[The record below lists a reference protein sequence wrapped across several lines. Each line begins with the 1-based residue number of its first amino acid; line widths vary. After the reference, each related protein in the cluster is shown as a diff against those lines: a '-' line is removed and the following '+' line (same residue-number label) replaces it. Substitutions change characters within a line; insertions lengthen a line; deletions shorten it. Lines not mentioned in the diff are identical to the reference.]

1 MAMNKPNELGS
12 GVTVTYHRILR
23 LTADFTG
30 EKCLVQLQV
39 GSYLHEA
46 ARRAGLDPVVT
57 KDVTIEMPTEV
68 TNLREAAYLALRA
81 PVPTIQVPTP
91 GFPPEALMFYT
102 APAHVAL
109 GFEESVAA

>member
-23 LTADFTG
+23 LTAEFTG

-39 GSYLHEA
+39 GSYLDEA

-81 PVPTIQVPTP
+81 PVPTMQVPAPRQPHEEPT
-91 GFPPEALMFYT
+91 FYT
-102 APAHVAL
+102 LPARAAL